1 MYFLGEAPTVTE
13 AGFSK
18 YIYGIFG
25 NNYSITGYYSTE
37 LNYNVEVTSRLFA
50 INKRTSR
57 EKTCL
62 IIGDTPILF
71 SSSKLNWNSKDFF
84 HSKIFIIYYFTKNTS
99 LYVHILSN
107 ILPKL
112 KFPSGES
119 TLVTQIN
126 FWKTHPIF
134 SKFKFSG
141 LFWITHEI
149 RMEIHS
155 V

>member
-1 MYFLGEAPTVTE
+1 MVLVFLGEAPTVTE

-37 LNYNVEVTSRLFA
+37 LNYNVEVTSQQESRMIMFA
-50 INKRTSR
+50 ISKGTSR

-84 HSKIFIIYYFTKNTS
+84 
-99 LYVHILSN
+99 
-107 ILPKL
+107 
-112 KFPSGES
+112 
-119 TLVTQIN
+119 TQ
-126 FWKTHPIF
+126 K
-134 SKFKFSG
+134 SS
-141 LFWITHEI
+141 
-149 RMEIHS
+149 
-155 V
+155 